1 MSALLKPQAG
11 GARQRVDP
19 VTLEIVRN
27 GLKAIAQRITRRM
40 IRSANSFIVK
50 EMEDCSASILDAS
63 GQLLAEEAGP
73 PIQLNTV
80 GVCLKTILEH
90 YYPAEAWQPGDVI
103 ITNDPYAG
111 DGSLAATHTNDY
123 LAFYPL
129 FFEGRLVAFSGLMV
143 HHFDIGGMNMGTRG
157 WGTEIYQEGLRIP
170 PLKIVEAGVLDTKVM
185 SIILTNTR
193 TRDMLEN
200 DVISQISSVKVAA
213 DDVLALFRKYGSDTM
228 QNCFT

>member
-1 MSALLKPQAG
+1 VGCPHRRAPQCAPFSRVVVAG
-11 GARQRVDP
+11 VDAIQHQQGGGVKVDP

-50 EMEDCSASILDAS
+50 EMEDCSASIFDAQ

-80 GVCLKTILEH
+80 GVCLKTILAH
-90 YYPAEAWQPGDVI
+90 YFPLEAWKPGDVI

-111 DGSLAATHTNDY
+111 DGSMAATHTNDY
-123 LAFYPL
+123 LAFHPL
-129 FFEGRLVAFSGLMV
+129 FHEGELVAFSGLMV

-170 PLKIVEAGVLDTKVM
+170 PLKIIEEGELDGKVLD
-185 SIILTNTR
+185 IILTNSR
-193 TRDMLEN
+193 TREMLEN
-200 DVISQISSVKVAA
+200 DLMSQISSV
-213 DDVLALFRKYGSDTM
+213 
-228 QNCFT
+228 